1 MSDLFRKGYK
11 LFVDNWYISEKLFR
25 YLEKNVTAACITAR
39 TNRLQLPKSLKKGT
53 IAKRAM

>member
-25 YLEKNVTAACITAR
+25 YLEENDTAACITAR
-39 TNRLQLPKSLKKGT
+39 TNQLQLPKSFKKGT